1 MKQCIDSHKVHARL
15 KKIQGQ
21 VNGISNM
28 IDQDIPCEDIL
39 IQINAVKS
47 AIYKVGQIILEGHLD
62 HCVRDAINEGKAD
75 EAIERFS
82 KAVSYFANL
91 K

>member
-15 KKIQGQ
+15 KKIQG
-21 VNGISNM
+21 
-28 IDQDIPCEDIL
+28 
-39 IQINAVKS
+39 KS
-47 AIYKVGQIILEGHLD
+47 AIHKVGQIILEGHLD